1 MTHRNVVR
9 FFSGALLAA
18 LVYGCGDNTPTSG
31 PSTGLLEID
40 PPYAGFLTGETVQ
53 LRAMLN
59 GVPVSNVTW
68 QTSDASIATVS
79 STGLVTGVGNGRV
92 AISATMVDDASRM
105 RSASMTVTQ
114 PPTLVKGVEQ
124 KWTGVTSGT
133 LARDQGL
140 TYRFI
145 VPAGM
150 TSLTVTFTGGTG
162 DGDIYVQKDTP
173 SNDPANFG
181 NESPGCHSWNA
192 ANAESCTVTNPAA
205 GTWFVF
211 IAVWDPYA
219 DATLTATGN

>member
-1 MTHRNVVR
+1 MTHRNIVR
-9 FFSGALLAA
+9 FFSTVLVVALA
-18 LVYGCGDNTPTSG
+18 YGCSDNTPDVG
-31 PSTGLLEID
+31 PSTGLLEIT
-40 PPYAGFLTGETVQ
+40 PPYSGFLTDETVQ
-53 LRAMLN
+53 LSAKLN
-59 GVPVSNVTW
+59 GVAVPVTW

-79 STGLVTGVGNGRV
+79 STGLVTGVGDGRV
-92 AISATMVDDASRM
+92 SISATMVNDASQM
-105 RSASMTVTQ
+105 RSASVTVTR
-114 PPTLVKGVEQ
+114 PPTLVMGVEQ

-205 GTWFVF
+205 GNWFVF